1 MSPSE
6 SLHVAEMQ
14 KRWVMT
20 NMDNTKALYIENLII
35 NICTI
40 PIPMFNSNLW
50 NDILLHE

>member
-20 NMDNTKALYIENLII
+20 NMDTTNALYIKNLTID
-35 NICTI
+35 ICTI
-40 PIPMFNSNLW
+40 PIPMLNSNLW
-50 NDILLHE
+50 DDILPQ